1 MDDHFHQ
8 LGRPKVRVTVRVGDE
23 VVARSERM
31 ILLKEFAH
39 DKILDPVY
47 YFPQDD
53 VAMDK
58 LRPTETRTHCPIK
71 GDAAYWTYSGDAGA
85 EEDRVLDDGPKAND
99 RQRADQCE
107 GPRDVGPDH
116 HHHDRDNDRDEQ
128 NGLGERL
135 GIREALVGVAVHP

>member
-47 YFPQDD
+47 YFPPED
-53 VAMDK
+53 VAVDK

-85 EEDRVLDDGPKAND
+85 EEDLVWAYPEPIEYSRHIAGRMAFDARRVSFEVEPLDA
-99 RQRADQCE
+99 
-107 GPRDVGPDH
+107 
-116 HHHDRDNDRDEQ
+116 
-128 NGLGERL
+128 
-135 GIREALVGVAVHP
+135 